1 MFEQSG
7 RPRHRRRRRRAAA
20 ALITITVIVALAS
33 AVAALIEAFPRH
45 HQRAIREPAK
55 SLPEAKRND
64 AAAATVRPR
73 PVFRHSVVA
82 GGVYSAEELSDA
94 ARRDPVVGR
103 HYQVIMAGNVRTEIV
118 AAERLAYM
126 SYRRGS
132 QIYWTSRK
140 VRLPPGETILTDGV
154 SDVRSRCGNRLSS
167 VPMEPTADDE
177 PTEAEL
183 DGPPSVPKL
192 LISWPFDQSDVPST
206 PQWLDTGPRGVTAS
220 IPYFLPVPFD
230 PGSVPVADFFS
241 ESPDGGSSE
250 RSIEA
255 NIPPGTSIFGG
266 EPHLPVQSGAGGT
279 LTLGIPL
286 VPPAPGLLTE
296 DPLEFDPDQ
305 PSADTPIDP
314 VPAPEP
320 GTVLLVTTGL
330 SLMLR
335 RRHAGSKRSLQNV
348 PDLVSPLQRT
358 HGVAENVIR
367 D

>member
-7 RPRHRRRRRRAAA
+7 RPRYRRRRRRAAA

-45 HQRAIREPAK
+45 HQRAISEPAR
-55 SLPEAKRND
+55 SLPEAKRNG

-73 PVFRHSVVA
+73 PVFRHSVVD

-126 SYRRGS
+126 SYRRGN

-140 VRLPPGETILTDGV
+140 VRLPAGETILTDGV
-154 SDVRSRCGNRLSS
+154 SDVRARCGNRLSS

-177 PTEAEL
+177 PTDAEF

-192 LISWPFDQSDVPST
+192 LMSWPFDQSDVPST
-206 PQWLDTGPRGVTAS
+206 PQWLDTGPRDVTAS

-250 RSIEA
+250 RSIEG
-255 NIPPGTSIFGG
+255 IPPGTNIFGG
-266 EPHLPVQSGAGGT
+266 DPHLPVQSGAGGT
-279 LTLGIPL
+279 FSLGIPL
-286 VPPAPGLLTE
+286 VPPTPGLLIE
-296 DPLEFDPDQ
+296 EPLDFDPEHPPLE
-305 PSADTPIDP
+305 TPIDP

-320 GTVLLVTTGL
+320 GTLLLVASGL
-330 SLMLR
+330 SLTLHKR
-335 RRHAGSKRSLQNV
+335 RSDRKRSLQNV
-348 PDLVSPLQRT
+348 PELVSPLQRA